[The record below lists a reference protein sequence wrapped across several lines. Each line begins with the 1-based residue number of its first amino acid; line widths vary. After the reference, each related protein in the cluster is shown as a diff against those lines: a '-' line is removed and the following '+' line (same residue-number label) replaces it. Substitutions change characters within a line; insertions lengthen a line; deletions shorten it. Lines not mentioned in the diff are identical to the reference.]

1 VNEPSPASPNG
12 RHVNGRFALG
22 NKVAVGNPGGSRMKE
37 LRAALLAAATPEKV
51 KAVEESLHELAVG
64 GDVAAAKVWLDH
76 VVGKPLQA
84 VEVSG
89 PDGQALGVEVVM
101 TAVLAALAPYPEA
114 RLAVAAR
121 LKGVGCGH
129 DAGPGD
135 RAGDPA

>member
-1 VNEPSPASPNG
+1 MNEPSPNG
-12 RHVNGRFALG
+12 RTQDGRFASGNAISQGNLG
-22 NKVAVGNPGGSRMKE
+22 NKRMKE
-37 LRAALLAAATPEKV
+37 LRRALLDCATEVKV

-64 GDVAAAKVWLDH
+64 GAVAAAKVWLDH

-89 PDGQALGVEVVM
+89 PDGQALGMEVVM

-121 LKGVGCGH
+121 LKGVGRGH

>member
-1 VNEPSPASPNG
+1 MSDPVPTSNG
-12 RHVNGRFALG
+12 RHVDGRFTPG
-22 NKVAVGNPGGSRMKE
+22 NAIGKGNPGNRRQRE
-37 LRAALLAAATPEKV
+37 LRAALIEAATPEKV
-51 KAVEESLHELAVG
+51 KAVEEALYELAVG

-76 VVGKPLQA
+76 VVGKPVQA
-84 VEVSG
+84 VELAG
-89 PDGQALGVEVVM
+89 PDGQALGMEVVM

-121 LKGVGCGH
+121 LKGVGRGH

>member
-1 VNEPSPASPNG
+1 MNEPSPAVPNG
-12 RHVNGRFALG
+12 RHLDGRFAAG
-22 NKVAVGNPGGSRMKE
+22 NRAAVGHVSNARMKE
-37 LRAALLAAATPEKV
+37 LRRALLDCATEEKV

-89 PDGQALGVEVVM
+89 PDGQGLGVEVLM

-121 LKGVGCGH
+121 LKEIPREH
-129 DAGPGD
+129 DAEPGAG
-135 RAGDPA
+135 AGDPA